1 MDKLRVIGL
10 MSGTSLDGCDAA
22 LVEIAP
28 KNYDVGNKVT
38 ISTIDFICYPMPDDL
53 RLKIN
58 KQLKPETSRID
69 ELAVLDS
76 LLSRWF
82 VEAVFALLEKAKMSP
97 SDVDVIGC
105 HGQTMWHSVNNEDFT
120 HNMTWQLGDGSYIA
134 NLTGITT
141 VCDFRT
147 ADVALGGQGAPL
159 IPSFDNLMYG
169 GHSINIALQNIGG
182 IGNVTLIPRHGCG
195 KQTSMGFDTGPGNMI
210 IDRFVDKITGGKE
223 LFDKDGRLAA

>member
-1 MDKLRVIGL
+1 
-10 MSGTSLDGCDAA
+10 
-22 LVEIAP
+22 
-28 KNYDVGNKVT
+28 
-38 ISTIDFICYPMPDDL
+38 
-53 RLKIN
+53 
-58 KQLKPETSRID
+58 
-69 ELAVLDS
+69 
-76 LLSRWF
+76 
-82 VEAVFALLEKAKMSP
+82 
-97 SDVDVIGC
+97 
-105 HGQTMWHSVNNEDFT
+105 MWHSVNNEDFT

-182 IGNVTLIPRHGCG
+182 IGNVTLIPRYGCG